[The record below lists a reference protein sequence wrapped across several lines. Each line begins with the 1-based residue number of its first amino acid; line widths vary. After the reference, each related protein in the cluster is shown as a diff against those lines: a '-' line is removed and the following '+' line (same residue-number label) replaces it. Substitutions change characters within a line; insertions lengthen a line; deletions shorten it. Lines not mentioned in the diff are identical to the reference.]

1 MRMNTIVDYFVCF
14 RPSKNCTKALSL
26 HRRFVVIIETYIQY
40 HVVQKRNISA
50 ISTPETQQRQFIFC
64 ETLIVNV
71 IISSLNI
78 INLI

>member
-1 MRMNTIVDYFVCF
+1 MRMNTIVDYFVSF
-14 RPSKNCTKALSL
+14 RSSKNCTKALSL

-40 HVVQKRNISA
+40 HVMRNRKIST
-50 ISTPETQQRQFIFC
+50 ILTPETQQRQNIYC